1 MDNEKRAA
9 ATTYIYNFYND
20 VQALLTFYSQYLNT
34 LAQLRARYGQGAEN
48 NIYDEANTLDPNDT
62 EILIV
67 SVNNVKFISH
77 KLYIEYLGVCKLVK
91 IPADPE
97 VKNFYDTLKK
107 QVIPDAENLEKLT
120 TAFNMVLI
128 EDVIQEALINSQE
141 FITQLFGHT
150 QTGEGR

>member
-34 LAQLRARYGQGAEN
+34 LAQLRARYGTGAES

-62 EILIV
+62 ESLLIQ
-67 SVNNVKFISH
+67 VNNVKFICH
-77 KLYIEYLGVCKLVK
+77 KLYIEYLGVCRLVK
-91 IPADPE
+91 ITPDPE
-97 VKNFYDTLKK
+97 VKNYYTLLKN
-107 QVIPDAENLEKLT
+107 QVIPDADNLETLA

-141 FITQLFGHT
+141 FISQLFT
-150 QTGEGR
+150 QENKGG